1 MGTEL
6 VWPILCLIVGLLLL
20 LAEVF
25 LPSGGLIGLLAV
37 GFLGVSLYL
46 AFANTAHG
54 LAFLI
59 VTVVMLPVMLMLAVY
74 LWPRTPMAKYLF
86 LSPPEPEEVEPD
98 SRDLLL
104 ERLVGQYGR
113 TLTPLRPSGR
123 VDFEG
128 QRFEGV
134 AEEGLIPANVLV
146 RAVQVQAGRLIVRE
160 ADVPALDDVVS

>member
-6 VWPILCLIVGLLLL
+6 VWPSLCLTVGLLLL
-20 LAEVF
+20 VAEIF
-25 LPSGGLIGLLAV
+25 LPSGGLIGVLAL

-46 AFANTAHG
+46 AFTTTSHG
-54 LAFLI
+54 LIFLI
-59 VTVVMLPVMLMLAVY
+59 VTVVLMPLMVMLGVY

-86 LSPPEPEEVEPD
+86 LSPPAPEDVEPD
-98 SRDLLL
+98 SHDLLL

-134 AEEGLIPANVLV
+134 SEEGLIPAGVLV
-146 RAVQVQAGRLIVRE
+146 RAVQVRSGRLVVRE

>member
-6 VWPILCLIVGLLLL
+6 VWPSLCLAVGLLLL
-20 LAEVF
+20 VAEVF
-25 LPSGGLIGLLAV
+25 VPSGGLIGVLAV

-46 AFANTAHG
+46 AFSTTSYG
-54 LAFLI
+54 LIFLL
-59 VTVVMLPVMLMLAVY
+59 VAVVMMPLMLMLAVY

-86 LSPPEPEEVEPD
+86 LSPPTREDVEPD
-98 SRDLLL
+98 SQDLLL
-104 ERLVGQYGR
+104 ERLVGQFGR

-128 QRFEGV
+128 HRFEGV
-134 AEEGLIPANVLV
+134 SEEGLIPAGVLV
-146 RAVQVQAGRLIVRE
+146 RAVQVRSGRLVVRE